1 MEELRPAPT
10 SKKGAGKRT
19 AGGGGGWT
27 GKAALALS
35 LLALAVSGA
44 VLYLLLFGEKEPE
57 YLTYRDQQLLVLE
70 DVDRNRYDP
79 EDFSTDSRGWLQYQ
93 SGGRRAAQGID
104 VSFYQGEIDWPQV
117 ADSGVEFAMIRLGY
131 RGYSQGVI
139 MPDKNFE
146 QNLRGA
152 LDAGLEVG
160 GYLFS
165 QAVSVWEAEE
175 EAQYVLDAIQG
186 YDVTYPV
193 AFDWE
198 FIAGDTART
207 DGMEPEA
214 ITRCAGAFCDM
225 IREAGYHPVVYFN
238 QDLGYLSYQL
248 DRLTDYTFW
257 LAEYNARP
265 SFFYHFDLW
274 QYTHT
279 ASVPGIEGNVDM
291 NLAFREFD
299 EKPQHGEE

>member
-1 MEELRPAPT
+1 M
-10 SKKGAGKRT
+10 G
-19 AGGGGGWT
+19 
-27 GKAALALS
+27 
-35 LLALAVSGA
+35 
-44 VLYLLLFGEKEPE
+44 
-57 YLTYRDQQLLVLE
+57 
-70 DVDRNRYDP
+70 
-79 EDFSTDSRGWLQYQ
+79 
-93 SGGRRAAQGID
+93 
-104 VSFYQGEIDWPQV
+104 
-117 ADSGVEFAMIRLGY
+117 
-131 RGYSQGVI
+131 
-139 MPDKNFE
+139 
-146 QNLRGA
+146 
-152 LDAGLEVG
+152 
-160 GYLFS
+160 
-165 QAVSVWEAEE
+165 
-175 EAQYVLDAIQG
+175 
-186 YDVTYPV
+186 
-193 AFDWE
+193 
-198 FIAGDTART
+198 
-207 DGMEPEA
+207 PEA

>member
-1 MEELRPAPT
+1 M
-10 SKKGAGKRT
+10 
-19 AGGGGGWT
+19 
-27 GKAALALS
+27 
-35 LLALAVSGA
+35 
-44 VLYLLLFGEKEPE
+44 
-57 YLTYRDQQLLVLE
+57 
-70 DVDRNRYDP
+70 
-79 EDFSTDSRGWLQYQ
+79 
-93 SGGRRAAQGID
+93 
-104 VSFYQGEIDWPQV
+104 
-117 ADSGVEFAMIRLGY
+117 GVYF
-131 RGYSQGVI
+131 
-139 MPDKNFE
+139 
-146 QNLRGA
+146 
-152 LDAGLEVG
+152 
-160 GYLFS
+160 FS

-207 DGMEPEA
+207 DGMGPEA